1 MGTGLTTGKFTM
13 FDKILIAN
21 RGEIACRIIH
31 ACREMGIPSVVVYS
45 EADSKALHVL
55 EADEAICVGPPEP
68 LGSYLAIDKIIAA
81 AKESGCG
88 AIHPGYGF
96 LAENHRFAKQCGDNG
111 LVFIGSHPDSIRV
124 MGNKVEARLMM
135 IDAGVPVIPG
145 MQASA
150 ADVKLFAQEA
160 EKVGYPV
167 LLKAA
172 AGGGGKGMRTVHK
185 SEDLESAL
193 EGAMREAKSAFGDD
207 SVYLEKYIENP
218 RHIEYQVFGDTHG
231 NAVHLFERECSIQRR
246 HQKIVEETPSVAL
259 TPEIRQKMGE
269 AAVKVVKACD
279 YSNAG
284 TVEFLFDKNGN
295 FYFLEMNTRIQ
306 VEHPITEM
314 VVGVDLV
321 VEQIKV
327 AAGAELSYNQKS
339 LAQTGHAIE
348 CRIYAEDAANNF
360 LPAAGTIQ
368 YLKEPTG
375 PGVRVDTGVYSG
387 AEVSVFYD
395 PILSK
400 LIVWGPDREAA
411 RKRMLKA
418 LSNYVVLGVTTQIDY
433 LRDVLSH
440 PEFIEGRTYTDF
452 IPTHMTEWAPAGS
465 DADSLPFVLAAGAL
479 SSQLSPRTVS
489 SGGSNESAMP
499 TPWETVGKWEIGM
512 GS

>member
-1 MGTGLTTGKFTM
+1 M

-31 ACREMGIPSVVVYS
+31 ACREIGVPSVVIYS

-55 EADEAICVGPPEP
+55 QSDEAVCVGPPEP
-68 LGSYLAIDKIIAA
+68 LESYLAIDKIIAA
-81 AKESGCG
+81 AKETGCC

-96 LAENHRFAKQCGDNG
+96 LAENHQFAQRCKDEG
-111 LVFIGSHPDSIRV
+111 LVFIGSSAESIRV
-124 MGNKVEARLMM
+124 MGNKVEARQMM
-135 IDAGVPVIPG
+135 IEAGVPVIPG

-150 ADVKLFAQEA
+150 TDVALFAEEA

-172 AGGGGKGMRTVHK
+172 AGGGGKGIRTVQK
-185 SEDLESAL
+185 VEELESAL
-193 EGAMREAKSAFGDD
+193 EGSMREAKSAFGDD
-207 SVYLEKYIENP
+207 SVYLEKYIDCP
-218 RHIEYQVFGDTHG
+218 RHIEFQVFGDTHG

-246 HQKIVEETPSVAL
+246 HQKIIEETPSTAL
-259 TPEIRQKMGE
+259 TPKIRSKMGE
-269 AAVKVVKACD
+269 AAVKVVKACN

-284 TVEFLFDKNGN
+284 TVEFLFDRSGN

-327 AAGAELSYNQKS
+327 AAGAPLSFKQDDFT
-339 LAQTGHAIE
+339 QTGHAIE
-348 CRIYAEDAANNF
+348 CRIYAEDAASDF
-360 LPAAGTIQ
+360 LPAAGTIH

-375 PGVRVDTGVYSG
+375 PGIRVDSGIYSG

-400 LIVWGPDREAA
+400 LIAWGPDREAA
-411 RKRMLKA
+411 RKRMIKA
-418 LSNYVVLGVTTQIDY
+418 LSEYVVLGVTTQIDY
-433 LRDVLSH
+433 LRDVLSQVA
-440 PEFIEGRTYTDF
+440 FIEGKTYTDF
-452 IPTHMTEWAPAGS
+452 IPTHMPEWSPAGT
-465 DADSLPFVLAAGAL
+465 DGDDLPFVLAAGAL
-479 SSQLSPRTVS
+479 ASQMTTRTNVS
-489 SGGSNESAMP
+489 AGAGESGMP

-512 GS
+512 GQ